1 MSKQRRS
8 KPPSPSVN
16 AKTVSSEIPSQTSL
30 FHGFFLL
37 FLGFCP
43 FYRLFNTRARA
54 SCFPDCIWT
63 WNAAICSARRRARG
77 GLGSDLLGAWVYLHD
92 VAVAFASRESSRPAV
107 ELGNNEVGTPMR
119 RPFVGD
125 GEYAG

>member
-1 MSKQRRS
+1 MDL
-8 KPPSPSVN
+8 
-16 AKTVSSEIPSQTSL
+16 ECGDL
-30 FHGFFLL
+30 FCTPQCTG
-37 FLGFCP
+37 
-43 FYRLFNTRARA
+43 RL
-54 SCFPDCIWT
+54 
-63 WNAAICSARRRARG
+63 G